1 MIFVD
6 TGAWFALSVE
16 SDPDHLVTTRFI
28 AQNNEPL
35 ITTDYVVDELLTLFS
50 VRGEKQRGIEW
61 LTDLIDG
68 NLVRLIEISADY
80 FQAAC
85 QVYCQFHDKKW
96 SFTDCTSYV
105 VMQHLAISKALSFDA
120 HFRQF
125 GTVQVLP

>member
-50 VRGEKQRGIEW
+50 VRGEKQRG
-61 LTDLIDG
+61 D
-68 NLVRLIEISADY
+68 RKS
-80 FQAAC
+80 
-85 QVYCQFHDKKW
+85 
-96 SFTDCTSYV
+96 V
-105 VMQHLAISKALSFDA
+105 V
-120 HFRQF
+120 
-125 GTVQVLP
+125 